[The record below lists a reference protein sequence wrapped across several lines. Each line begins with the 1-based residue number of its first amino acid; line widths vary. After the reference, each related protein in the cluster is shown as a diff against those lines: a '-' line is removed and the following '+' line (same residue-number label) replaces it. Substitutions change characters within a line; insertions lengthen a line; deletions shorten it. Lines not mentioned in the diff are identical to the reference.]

1 MHQSADE
8 GGAGGLLRHVSSL
21 HMRVFVLRKFHA
33 ARLFN
38 DLIWWVMV
46 KGYKCGLGLAEEDVS
61 VRSFFFFFFSVV
73 DKMGGPDPLDPPS
86 GSAPVP
92 RSLSCNICTDLP
104 SLPEF
109 PGVSRNGA

>member
-8 GGAGGLLRHVSSL
+8 GGEGLLRPVSSL

-46 KGYKCGLGLAEEDVS
+46 KGYKCGLVLAVWVS
-61 VRSFFFFFFSVV
+61 DR
-73 DKMGGPDPLDPPS
+73 KL
-86 GSAPVP
+86 
-92 RSLSCNICTDLP
+92 
-104 SLPEF
+104 
-109 PGVSRNGA
+109 